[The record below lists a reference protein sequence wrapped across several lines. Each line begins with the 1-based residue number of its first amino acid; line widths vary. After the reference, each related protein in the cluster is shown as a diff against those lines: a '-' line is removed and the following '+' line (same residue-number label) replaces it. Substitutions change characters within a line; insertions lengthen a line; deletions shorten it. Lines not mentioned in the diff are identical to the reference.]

1 MVAHQDRPPDLTLIA
16 IGERPITTMGV
27 AQPET
32 VSTTTRDQPV
42 KLSTLKP
49 TQDQT
54 STKGT
59 MDKLEDPSTEMVVR
73 SDTLLI
79 ESDLT
84 NLYPMMNSKPTQQMF
99 QLCQKNGLVVT
110 TRNNPYLSLR
120 CVCKFGLSPDFV
132 LIHST

>member
-1 MVAHQDRPPDLTLIA
+1 
-16 IGERPITTMGV
+16 MGV
-27 AQPET
+27 AQPEI

-54 STKGT
+54 STKLT
-59 MDKLEDPSTEMVVR
+59 MDKLGDPSTEMVVR

-84 NLYPMMNSKPTQQMF
+84 NLHPMMNSKPTQQMF
-99 QLCQKNGLVVT
+99 
-110 TRNNPYLSLR
+110 
-120 CVCKFGLSPDFV
+120 
-132 LIHST
+132 